1 MIRRPPRSTR
11 TDTLFPYTTLFRS
24 GGARA
29 ARDARRLWPRERIDP
44 AARSDRAPDPAV
56 VRDAHP
62 AQPRARARPDRARAV
77 GGGLLPPAA
86 RRRPAALA
94 GAALSADAVHRAF
107 LCAALPADGL
117 QASGAGVHERL
128 GREC

>member
-11 TDTLFPYTTLFRS
+11 TDTLFPYTSLFRS
-24 GGARA
+24 
-29 ARDARRLWPRERIDP
+29 
-44 AARSDRAPDPAV
+44 V

-117 QASGAGVHERL
+117 QASGAGVHEI
-128 GREC
+128 GREACREREGQYV